1 MSRQAGYIYIL
12 KHQNGQTVKV
22 GETSVSPQS
31 RLEGYSE
38 AYQLQGFSIYKTFKV
53 PLNSRQDIEKRTHAK
68 LKQDRLSG
76 IAGARE
82 IFACT
87 PHKAETA
94 VEEAISESKVYLE
107 ELNKQIEQEKV
118 RKEKER
124 IKIERENLFE
134 DYINIKSKEWDLSN
148 EKKKLDIKINEF
160 LENNPIKIKKMRPI
174 WHYCLIIIFSLY
186 ALASIL
192 TLINM
197 PFYGKTN
204 DYWMIPWILLLLY
217 FSIQFARSIFETEP
231 GMKDHVKNKTRY
243 NQIMDD
249 LEQHRNQ
256 FLDLETKDFEKFY
269 LKNRKVF

>member
-94 VEEAISESKVYLE
+94 VEDAISESEIFIIELE
-107 ELNKQIEQEKV
+107 KQLEQEKI
-118 RKEKER
+118 RAEEEKLKKER
-124 IKIERENLFE
+124 EDLLNLYREN
-134 DYINIKSKEWDLSN
+134 IQKEWEDS
-148 EKKKLDIKINEF
+148 EKFKILNNQL
-160 LENNPIKIKKMRPI
+160 LEIKKSHPNYGR
-174 WHYCLIIIFSLY
+174 L
-186 ALASIL
+186 
-192 TLINM
+192 
-197 PFYGKTN
+197 PFI
-204 DYWMIPWILLLLY
+204 YW
-217 FSIQFARSIFETEP
+217 FFGFVFAFNSIFYIIN
-231 GMKDHVKNKTRY
+231 VR
-243 NQIMDD
+243 
-249 LEQHRNQ
+249 
-256 FLDLETKDFEKFY
+256 
-269 LKNRKVF
+269 